1 IIHTKQSLN
10 HIRQKYHRK
19 CVYILHPY
27 FTDLAYRKTDLVFDI
42 LIWGSVRK
50 SKGILEFLDFFVK
63 SSSQLKILIVGKFND
78 TEYYEK
84 VISCVNHNPN
94 IIIENRYL
102 CDEEFFD
109 LHSKAKKI
117 LFIYNG
123 PSVSNSGALIK
134 SLSTGR
140 EIIGPNRGAFVDY
153 KNLGLIETFNTFD
166 DI

>member
-1 IIHTKQSLN
+1 
-10 HIRQKYHRK
+10 
-19 CVYILHPY
+19 
-27 FTDLAYRKTDLVFDI
+27 
-42 LIWGSVRK
+42 
-50 SKGILEFLDFFVK
+50 
-63 SSSQLKILIVGKFND
+63 

-84 VISCVNHNPN
+84 VTSCVNHNPN

-109 LHSKAKKI
+109 IHSKAKKI

-123 PSVSNSGALIK
+123 PSVLNSGALIK

-166 DI
+166 DIIELVETQPLENTTRLFNLKKSIETNSWELFGEKIKKAILTD